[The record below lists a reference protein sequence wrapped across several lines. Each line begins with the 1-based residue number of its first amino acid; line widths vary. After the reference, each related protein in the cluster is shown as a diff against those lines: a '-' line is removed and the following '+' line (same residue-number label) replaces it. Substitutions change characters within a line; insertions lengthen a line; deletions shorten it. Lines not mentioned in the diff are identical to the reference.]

1 MKKII
6 IKINDIKLEAELTN
20 SETAEEIYNALPITA
35 KISTWGDEIYFEIP
49 VHVELDQTAKEVVD
63 KGDLG
68 FWPQGDCFCIF
79 YGPTP
84 ASKGN
89 EIRPA
94 SKVNIFGKVTSDTEI
109 LKTIKDNP
117 EITIEKA

>member
-6 IKINDIKLEAELTN
+6 IKINDIKLEAELTD
-20 SETAEEIYNALPITA
+20 SETAEKIYNALPITN

-49 VHVELDQTAKEVVD
+49 VHVELEQTAKEVVD

-84 ASKGN
+84 ASKGD

-94 SKVNIFGKVTSDTEI
+94 SKVNVFGKVTSDTEI